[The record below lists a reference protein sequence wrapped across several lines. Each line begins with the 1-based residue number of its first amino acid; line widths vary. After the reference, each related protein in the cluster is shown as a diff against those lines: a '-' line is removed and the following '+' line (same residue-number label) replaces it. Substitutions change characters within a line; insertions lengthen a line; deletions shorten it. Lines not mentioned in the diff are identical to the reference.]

1 MALGEVKGIILSA
14 GVSAS
19 HLDIPST
26 ITRNFNLAGNGK
38 PEGKAGGGVIR
49 VVLYLEI
56 SVLQYGK

>member
-26 ITRNFNLAGNGK
+26 ITRRFSRQNK
-38 PEGKAGGGVIR
+38 GVFMRQDQACLSASI
-49 VVLYLEI
+49 L
-56 SVLQYGK
+56 